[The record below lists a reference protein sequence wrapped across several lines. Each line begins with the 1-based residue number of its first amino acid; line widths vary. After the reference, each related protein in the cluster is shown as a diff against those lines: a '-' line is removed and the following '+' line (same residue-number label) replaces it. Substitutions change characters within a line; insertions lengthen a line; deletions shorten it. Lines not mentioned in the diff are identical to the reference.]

1 MMMLSKQYDT
11 ICTTFSHNSWDIS
24 HRRKDDVKG
33 TKSRKVVSNNF
44 TFKWNKDS
52 VISIIPQVLRDVGVF
67 CEFEAGVIWPSQS
80 VIRCLQDFQSD
91 TNGEINVR
99 KRRTG
104 HRSER
109 MKDSFWA
116 F

>member
-1 MMMLSKQYDT
+1 MTMLSKQHDI
-11 ICTTFSHNSWDIS
+11 ICTTFSHNSLYWNIN
-24 HRRKDDVKG
+24 HRMTLKALKAG
-33 TKSRKVVSNNF
+33 TWSPVTF

-52 VISIIPQVLRDVGVF
+52 GISIIPQVLRDVGVF
-67 CEFEAGVIWPSQS
+67 CGFEAGVIWPPPS

-99 KRRTG
+99 KRRIG
-104 HRSER
+104 RRSER